1 MNWIKV
7 ILELLATG
15 LEWWKERSLLQ
26 AGRAQ
31 EKVENNEKTIAALA
45 ARDSVSADDVDRML
59 KPPSER

>member
-7 ILELLATG
+7 ILEIIATG

-31 EKVENNEKTIAALA
+31 EREKNNDETIAALA
-45 ARDSVSADDVDRML
+45 ARDSVTESNADQLL
-59 KPPSER
+59 KPPAER